1 MSQRAQQKSESRAAI
16 VRSAA
21 DLVRVAGAEGTSVQG
36 AMKGAGLTVGAFYA
50 HFADKT
56 ELIDA
61 AYKAAID
68 QMTTRVRSVT
78 PNPVDT
84 APLLP
89 IVTEYLSEL
98 HRDHPTH
105 GCPLPA
111 IFGEASHHGSPLSSA
126 TLADGFTEMRDAFMS
141 VDPNLDR
148 DQADALLALLIG
160 SQIVARALKG
170 SPLSD
175 EVLGAAEIHARTAF
189 NPPGTSAQSPP
200 TRDKPKA
207 PRSQK
212 PA

>member
-1 MSQRAQQKSESRAAI
+1 MPQRAQQKSDSRAAI
-16 VRSAA
+16 VQSAA

-50 HFADKT
+50 HFADKA

-61 AYKAAID
+61 AYRAAID
-68 QMTTRVRSVT
+68 QMTTRVRSIT

-89 IVTEYLSEL
+89 VVTAYLSEQ

-111 IFGEASHHGSPLSSA
+111 ILGEASHHGSPLSPA

-175 EVLGAAEIHARTAF
+175 EVLSAAENHAHTAF
-189 NPPGTSAQSPP
+189 NAHGPSTQPPP
-200 TRDKPKA
+200 TRSTRND

-212 PA
+212 PS